1 MLRKNW
7 LLSVAL
13 IMLTTL
19 TMLFMVGCGTE
30 QTEKT
35 ETQVFE
41 NASIVGSGKTSFTL
55 TIVDENQSETTLTIN
70 TDKKT
75 VGEALLD
82 NKLVAGKKDNFGL
95 YIKTVNGITADYE
108 KDGVYWAFYVNG
120 EYSPTGVDFTEI
132 VPDAK
137 YSLRVER

>member
-7 LLSVAL
+7 LLGIV
-13 IMLTTL
+13 LTIL
-19 TMLFMVGCGTE
+19 TMLFMVGCGAKQAE
-30 QTEKT
+30 NN

-41 NASIVGSGKTSFTL
+41 NASIIGTGDITFTL
-55 TIVDENQSETTLTIN
+55 TIVDENKAETVLTIN

-75 VGEALLD
+75 VGEALQD

-95 YIKTVNGITADYE
+95 YIKTVNGITADYD

-132 VPDAK
+132 VPEAE